1 MPRHMSFSLTTQ
13 QIQYGSKTV
22 TRRLGWQDLQPG
34 ELLWAVEKAQ
44 GLKKGERVKRIR
56 MIRAR
61 SVSREPLDRLLP
73 GRPYSLHPI
82 DAWLEVCREGFP
94 SLSPADFVAMFCKAN
109 RCAADVVVTRITF
122 EYVGLKKEQEQG
134 GDD

>member
-13 QIQYGSKTV
+13 QIQYGSKSV
-22 TRRLGWQDLQPG
+22 TRRLGWRDLQPG

-56 MIRAR
+56 MIRVT
-61 SVSREPLDRLLP
+61 SVRREPLDTLLP
-73 GRPYSLHPI
+73 GRPYSLHPT

-94 SLSPADFVAMFCKAN
+94 SLSPAEFVAMFCTAN
-109 RCAADVVVTRITF
+109 KCAPDVVVTRIEF
-122 EYVGLKKEQEQG
+122 GYVDLKKEQDQG